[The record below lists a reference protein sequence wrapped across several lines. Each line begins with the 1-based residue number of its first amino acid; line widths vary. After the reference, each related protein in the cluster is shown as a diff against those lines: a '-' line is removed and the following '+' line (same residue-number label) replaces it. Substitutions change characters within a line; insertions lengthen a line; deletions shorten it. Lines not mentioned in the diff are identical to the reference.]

1 MEVIL
6 RDHVENVGRRGEVV
20 KVADGYARNY
30 LLPRKLAL
38 VATPG
43 NLKQVERER
52 VKLDAKEAE
61 EKGVADAIAAKMAS
75 VEVVI
80 SRRVG
85 ETEALYGS
93 VTSAD
98 IAEALEK
105 RGYDVDKRKIGL
117 REPIK
122 KLGSHTVPV
131 KLHREVV
138 VQMVVKVIAEGK
150 PEVTPTELKTSA
162 MTDDAK
168 E

>member
-6 RDHVENVGRRGEVV
+6 RDHVENVGKRGDVV

-38 VATPG
+38 IATPG
-43 NLKQVERER
+43 NMKQIERER

-61 EKGVADAIAAKMAS
+61 EKTVAEALAARLGAIQ
-75 VEVVI
+75 VVI

-85 ETEALYGS
+85 ETEVLYGS

-98 IAEALEK
+98 IAEALAK
-105 RGYDVDKRKIGL
+105 RGFETDKRKIGL

-122 KLGSHTVPV
+122 KLGEVAVPV
-131 KLHREVV
+131 KLHREVI
-138 VQMVVKVIAEGK
+138 VQVPVKVVAEGR
-150 PEVTPTELKTSA
+150 PEVTPAELKETP
-162 MTDDAK
+162 

>member
-6 RDHVENVGRRGEVV
+6 RDHVENVGKRGEVV

-52 VKLDAKEAE
+52 VKLDLQEAQE
-61 EKGVADAIAAKMAS
+61 RTSAEAIAARMG
-75 VEVVI
+75 VLDIVI
-80 SRRVG
+80 SRKVG

-98 IAEALEK
+98 IAEALAK
-105 RGYDVDKRKIGL
+105 KGFDIDKRKIGL

-122 KLGSHTVPV
+122 KLGAVAVPV

-138 VQMVVKVIAEGK
+138 VQVPVRVVAEGK
-150 PEVTPTELKTSA
+150 PEPTPAGLA
-162 MTDDAK
+162 DAQPA
-168 E
+168 ENP

>member
-6 RDHVENVGRRGEVV
+6 REHVDNLGRRGEIV

-61 EKGVADAIAAKMAS
+61 EKGAADMIAAKMAGL
-75 VEVVI
+75 EVVI
-80 SRRVG
+80 SRKVG

-98 IAEALEK
+98 IADALAK
-105 RGYDVDKRKIGL
+105 QGFDVDKRKVGL

-122 KLGSHTVPV
+122 KLGSQTVPV

-138 VQMVVKVIAEGK
+138 VQVPVKVVAEGK
-150 PEVTPTELKTSA
+150 PEMTPAELKATA
-162 MTDDAK
+162 ETEAAK